1 VPDAAFNIFVSSRRR
16 CVAQQIK
23 DRKIRYRG
31 RSEAIHV
38 AALEN
43 LD

>member
-1 VPDAAFNIFVSSRRR
+1 LLSSRRR
-16 CVAQQIK
+16 SFEQQIK